1 MSVRIPYTVARRL
14 IRPQPTSPFTTY
26 PLSRSHYL
34 YYEPPRRHLS
44 VNSFIPRVFSPT
56 WWSQHLPQGLF
67 KSTVKN
73 SAETV
78 KRKWDPAWGYVILA
92 LFVGSQALNIMA
104 LRQESQVFI
113 RRSDSRI
120 ETLKEI
126 IENIQ
131 NGKWAADGEEVQ
143 RALRLGKPERD
154 DRQWEEVMKEIEE
167 EDSKWQQEAQR
178 QREQIEKQEA
188 AKAKFAALAS
198 PTAYADSTI
207 PEDSASKTAPSRPK
221 KKITADDYFM

>member
-1 MSVRIPYTVARRL
+1 MSNRIPHTIARRL
-14 IRPQPTSPFTTY
+14 IRPQTASPFATY
-26 PLSRSHYL
+26 ALTHSL
-34 YYEPPRRHLS
+34 YHESPRRHLS

-56 WWSQHLPQGLF
+56 WWSQRLPQGLF
-67 KSTVKN
+67 KSNIKSST
-73 SAETV
+73 ETV
-78 KRKWDPAWGYVILA
+78 KRKWNPAWGYIFLA
-92 LFVGSQALNIMA
+92 LFVGSQSLNIMA

-120 ETLKEI
+120 DTLREI

-131 NGKWAADGEEVQ
+131 KGEWAADGEEVQ

-154 DRQWEEVMKEIEE
+154 DRQWDEVMKEIEE

-178 QREQIEKQEA
+178 QRERIEKQEA
-188 AKAKFAALAS
+188 ARAKFAALAS
-198 PTAYADSTI
+198 PTAYADST
-207 PEDSASKTAPSRPK
+207 ASKDGTPQTVPSRPK